1 MQIRKLLQL
10 LGFFSMPVALT
21 LNGVAGAG
29 ETPLKIG
36 DSLPPF
42 QANDQ
47 NGNLWR
53 SEDHSGKGNLVVYF
67 YPAAMTG
74 G

>member
-1 MQIRKLLQL
+1 MGLKRLLQM
-10 LGFFSMPVALT
+10 LGIISVPLALSV
-21 LNGVAGAG
+21 NSAAG
-29 ETPLKIG
+29 EEAVLKIG
-36 DSLPPF
+36 DSVPPF

-53 SEDHSGKGNLVVYF
+53 SEDHTGKGYLVVYF
-67 YPAAMTG
+67 FPIALTG